1 MTSSLPYWKLIRKP
15 RLPVNKMA
23 SYHDVLWQ
31 TFKEIK
37 DADISDEAVQLL
49 MLELCNMSHNDL
61 YLHYNDEMPED
72 LYKQYQDGVKRL
84 LNNEP
89 LQYIVGHQW
98 FYGYQ
103 INVNPEVLIP
113 RYETEELVANVLAD
127 SDYYFKDKEEI
138 TIADVGTGSGAI
150 AIALKKE
157 EPKFKMYAT
166 DISDTALKQAQE
178 NAEFNE
184 CEVTFYQGD
193 MLQPLIDR
201 NIKLDI
207 LVSNP
212 PYIPVHQEVQK
223 SVEEYE
229 PHVALFGGNDGLF
242 FYRKIFENAHKVIKE
257 HSFMAFE
264 IGYDEKNAIVA
275 ELKKHFPL
283 DRYDVLK
290 DLNGKDR
297 MLFVYHNLEE

>member
-1 MTSSLPYWKLIRKP
+1 
-15 RLPVNKMA
+15 MA
-23 SYHDVLWQ
+23 SYRDVLWQ
-31 TFKEIK
+31 TFREIK
-37 DADISDEAVQLL
+37 DSDLADEAVQLL
-49 MLELCNMSHNDL
+49 MLELCNMTHNDL
-61 YLHYNDEMPED
+61 YLHYEDEMPED
-72 LYKQYQDGVKRL
+72 LYEKYQEGVRRL

-103 INVNPEVLIP
+103 INVSPEVLIP

-127 SDYYFKDKEEI
+127 SDYFFKDKEEI

-157 EPKFKMYAT
+157 EPKFRMYAT
-166 DISDTALKQAQE
+166 DISETALKQAAE

-184 CEVTFYQGD
+184 CEITFLQGD
-193 MLQPLIDR
+193 MLQPLID
-201 NIKLDI
+201 NSIKLDI

-212 PYIPVHQEVQK
+212 PYIPVDQEVQK

-242 FYRKIFENAHKVIKE
+242 FYRKIFENAQKVIKE
-257 HSFMAFE
+257 KSFMAFE
-264 IGYDEKNAIVA
+264 IGYDEKDAIVA
-275 ELKKHFPL
+275 ELKKYFP
-283 DRYDVLK
+283 YDHYEVLK
-290 DLNGKDR
+290 DLNGKNR
-297 MLFVYHNLEE
+297 MLFVYHNLEEENQ